1 MLIKGHYSLSSGRV
15 KNALMLDN
23 STLWRVGF
31 ARFTGSIGMGFI
43 IPFMALFL
51 YSVEGISPYAIGAI
65 FSITYLTGMLF
76 QPIGGH
82 ISDKYGEKIT
92 LTAGLLISS
101 SLYFTIWVLVSLD
114 ISSISIITAYVM
126 ASLGSS
132 LTYSPY
138 YSLITKSSMG
148 RPMKKTFGIF
158 RVIFN
163 LGFIIGPVA
172 GSIVSVY
179 RFDDIFFFASIFRL
193 LELIVLI
200 FVVKYP
206 IRKQG
211 LSEHNAEKAD
221 PGEVTHINR
230 KLLFFSLSVMFL
242 AMVGTQIYVSL
253 PIFAFSTGGITIAE
267 YGYIYSLNG
276 LVVVAGQF
284 LINRIFS
291 KIGDIRSMF
300 AGIVLYMVAFM
311 IAGFSHA
318 FLPLVGL
325 IVIYSMGEDIV
336 APLENA
342 IVGNFA
348 PSEKIGLYI
357 SVKSAFWSAGNVI
370 GPAVGSIIIF
380 LLPYGPLV
388 SWGIMDMFG
397 GLSMIMLLA
406 FRKQVRI
413 DLRGSAA
420 AV

>member
-23 STLWRVGF
+23 STLWMVGF

-51 YSVEGISPYAIGAI
+51 YSVESISPYAIGAI

-211 LSEHNAEKAD
+211 LSEHNDAKAD

-253 PIFAFSTGGITIAE
+253 P
-267 YGYIYSLNG
+267 
-276 LVVVAGQF
+276 
-284 LINRIFS
+284 
-291 KIGDIRSMF
+291 
-300 AGIVLYMVAFM
+300 
-311 IAGFSHA
+311 
-318 FLPLVGL
+318 
-325 IVIYSMGEDIV
+325 
-336 APLENA
+336 
-342 IVGNFA
+342 
-348 PSEKIGLYI
+348 
-357 SVKSAFWSAGNVI
+357 
-370 GPAVGSIIIF
+370 
-380 LLPYGPLV
+380 
-388 SWGIMDMFG
+388 MDDF
-397 GLSMIMLLA
+397 
-406 FRKQVRI
+406 
-413 DLRGSAA
+413 
-420 AV
+420 